1 MKQNQTIRASQSP
14 EGKKQTLKVVLYLL
28 IFISLTGYFTKFVSP
43 EAGGSDSAGYLLNAK
58 IILNQFEVRDQIPTP
73 IDELNCGTL
82 DEMLTS
88 RIEVEG
94 DCESFNRLASYPIGL
109 GIMHAGAIMIL
120 GDNPFARQLS
130 MAVSLTG
137 IIFLVYFFVLRI
149 TKNTLL
155 AIMGSGLFLFSKQT
169 IFSTTANISD
179 LPGSLWVILTTYLFY
194 SLNLEKRKKSNTF
207 LVLSASVG
215 IWMTFLTREVN
226 VILLLPLSL
235 FFFKLEL
242 KTKSKI
248 ILMVLL
254 LGLPFMYLRYK
265 VNGTLLT
272 PSYGSGI
279 FELLDSKWIKTSTS
293 VEIFTILSYIG
304 IMIVSVIPSRKN
316 AYSRLEIVLSLQILG
331 SLLFYAFYQ
340 FTGETWW
347 CGRFIICCIP
357 SFLVL
362 VLYRTHKY
370 LEIARENLTRQG
382 VKYRSKEITSWATIL
397 IVGSVVIYVNAAD
410 EKYKVSSYQYLLKDA
425 PKFRT
430 VEPTIKSMK
439 EIIPQG
445 SIVVTMDFSA
455 AGRYY
460 FNNYYKFL
468 WKPGIE
474 TLSIE
479 KIKSEFPV
487 TYWIYNPSYTEP
499 PKEIVEQLEIIR
511 SSDPSFVI
519 GVLE

>member
-1 MKQNQTIRASQSP
+1 MKQNQTINVSQSL
-14 EGKKQTLKVVLYLL
+14 EGKKRILKVVLCLL
-28 IFISLTGYFTKFVSP
+28 LFISLTGYFTKFVSP

-58 IILNQFEVRDQIPTP
+58 IILNQFDVRNQIPTP

-88 RIEVEG
+88 RIEVQG
-94 DCESFNRLASYPIGL
+94 DCESFNRLSSYPIGL
-109 GIMHAGAIMIL
+109 GIMHAGAIMVL
-120 GDNPFARQLS
+120 GDKPFARQLS
-130 MAVSLTG
+130 MAASLTS
-137 IIFLVYFFVLRI
+137 IIFLVFFFVFRI
-149 TKNTLL
+149 TKNRLL
-155 AIMGSGLFLFSKQT
+155 AIMGSGLFLISKQT

-179 LPGSLWVILTTYLFY
+179 LPGALWVILTTYLFY
-194 SLNLEKRKKSNTF
+194 LLDQDRRNKSNAF
-207 LVLSASVG
+207 LVVFVSVG

-226 VILLLPLSL
+226 IILLLPLSL

-242 KTKSKI
+242 KTKLKMVF
-248 ILMVLL
+248 MVLL

-272 PSYGSGI
+272 PSYGSSI

-304 IMIVSVIPSRKN
+304 IMIVSVIPSKKN
-316 AYSRLEIVLSLQILG
+316 TYSRLEIVLSLQILG
-331 SLLFYAFYQ
+331 ALLFYAFYQ

-362 VLYRTHKY
+362 VIHRTYKY
-370 LEIARENLTRQG
+370 LEIASENLIRQG
-382 VKYRSKEITSWATIL
+382 VKYRSKELTSWATIL
-397 IVGSVVIYVNAAD
+397 IVSSVVIYVNAVD
-410 EKYKVSSYQYLLKDA
+410 EKYKASSYQYLLKDA
-425 PKFRT
+425 TKFRT

-468 WKPGIE
+468 WKPGMEI
-474 TLSIE
+474 LSVE
-479 KIKSEFPV
+479 KIKSNFPI
-487 TYWIYNPSYTEP
+487 TYWVYNPSYTEP

-519 GVLE
+519 GVLK